1 MADIQGQWDSAFES
15 VAQVLATNL
24 DSGDDIGASAAVFID
39 GEPVVDIW
47 GGYADGSFTRKWE
60 RDTIACTHSNT
71 KTMTALSALVLAD
84 RGELDLDAA
93 VAKYW
98 PEFAVNGKEKIAVRQ
113 LLGHTSGL
121 AGWTDHV
128 TWEDVYDREK
138 STALLA
144 RQAPWWEPG
153 TASGYHGVTQGH
165 LVGEVIRRI
174 TGKTLGRFF
183 AEEVAGPLGAD
194 YHIGTGP
201 DCDHRVAPFVQ
212 AIPEVG
218 SDGNPML
225 DRVAN
230 NPNLSPVTSS
240 SIPFRRAEIG
250 AANGHGNARSIATL
264 QSALVADEV
273 NGVRLLSEAGR
284 RRMLEQQS
292 HGVDLV
298 LGVPVRWGMAMAL
311 ESPFFAA
318 PDGHRIAW
326 WGGNGGS
333 LGWVDY
339 DARMAVSYVMNRW
352 IEGPYENLRNTRVL
366 KAAYD
371 ALAVSKSVAR

>member
-1 MADIQGQWDSAFES
+1 MANIQGHWDSRCEGMAEL
-15 VAQVLATNL
+15 LAMHL

-47 GGYADGSFTRKWE
+47 GGYVDGKWE
-60 RDTIACTHSNT
+60 RDTIACTHSIT

-84 RGELDLDAA
+84 RGALDLRAP
-93 VAKYW
+93 VASYW
-98 PEFAVNGKEKIAVRQ
+98 PEFAANGKQKIEVRQ

-121 AGWTDHV
+121 AGWADDMS
-128 TWEDVYDREK
+128 WEDVYDLEK

-153 TASGYHGVTQGH
+153 TASGYHGLTQGH

-183 AEEVAGPLGAD
+183 AEDVAGPLHAD

-201 DCDHRVAPFVQ
+201 EHDLRVAPFVQ
-212 AIPEVG
+212 GIPEVG
-218 SDGNPML
+218 SDGNAMR
-225 DRVAN
+225 DRVAM
-230 NPNLSPVTSS
+230 NPNLNPTTSS
-240 SIPFRRAEIG
+240 SVPFRRAEIG
-250 AANGHGNARSIATL
+250 AANGHGNARSVATL
-264 QSALVADEV
+264 HSTLVADRV
-273 NGVRLLSEAGR
+273 NGVRLLSQAGR
-284 RRMLEQQS
+284 LRVLEQQA

-298 LGVPVRWGMAMAL
+298 IGVPVRWGLAFAL
-311 ESPFFAA
+311 ESPYFSA
-318 PDGHRIAW
+318 PQGHRIAW

-333 LGWVDY
+333 LGWVDL

-352 IEGPYENLRNTRVL
+352 IEGSYEYRRNTRVL
-366 KAAYD
+366 EAAYD
-371 ALAVSKSVAR
+371 GLAVAM